1 MTRLYAEAVKQV
13 AQEQKVHVVD
23 VWTAI
28 DTKARESGGLAK
40 YLSDGL
46 HLTAEGYE
54 VVTFGKSIMSLSS
67 CRFTRTDHAILPQK
81 WHV

>member
-1 MTRLYAEAVKQV
+1 
-13 AQEQKVHVVD
+13 VHVVD

-28 DTKARESGGLAK
+28 DAKAKEAGGLAK

-54 VVTFGKSIMSLSS
+54 VVTYGMSTVSLLFL
-67 CRFTRTDHAILPQK
+67 RR
-81 WHV
+81 